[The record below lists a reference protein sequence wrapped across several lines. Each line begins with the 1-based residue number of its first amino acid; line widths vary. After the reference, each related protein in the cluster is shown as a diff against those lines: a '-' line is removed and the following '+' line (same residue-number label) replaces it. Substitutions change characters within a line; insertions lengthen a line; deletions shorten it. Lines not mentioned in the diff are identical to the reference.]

1 MVEKEAPKEFEQWI
15 EEKWGSDKLPIGGVV
30 PFHSAYGYKT
40 GDWSAFK
47 AIIDKAKCISCM
59 NCFYYC
65 PDAAIQMDEELKAY
79 VDTQFCKGCGICAK
93 HCPADAIEL
102 KRLTR

>member
-1 MVEKEAPKEFEQWI
+1 MVEKEAPKEFKKWVS
-15 EEKWGSDKLPIGGVV
+15 EKWGTKNLPLGGTV
-30 PFHSAYGYKT
+30 PFHSAYEYKT

-47 AIIDKAKCISCM
+47 AIIDKSKCISCM

-65 PDAAIQMDEELKAY
+65 PDAAIEMDDEMKAM
-79 VDTQFCKGCGICAK
+79 VDVNYCKGCGICAK